1 MSVKDSATSSLSSVD
16 QRSATDRIHETLF
29 SAQGIVDTL
38 VGPLLF
44 LILFK
49 TAGLD
54 AALIGAGAAALAMV
68 ALRFV
73 RGQRLTSAWYGV
85 AGVALGAVIA
95 KTTGSGSGYF
105 IPKVASNA
113 LYGPA
118 FLAGVVIGK
127 PLIGVVWAFFHRQPL
142 AWGYRPEVRRVFS
155 ALTLMWA
162 GAYFFRAVVYGV
174 LIVDE
179 KDRTGSLATA
189 AVVLGFPLTVALVA
203 ITLLVIRRSLGPEGR
218 PPGRDVL
225 ESPPHA

>member
-1 MSVKDSATSSLSSVD
+1 MDH
-16 QRSATDRIHETLF
+16 IHETLF

-49 TAGLD
+49 TVGLD
-54 AALIGAGAAALAMV
+54 AALIGAGAAALAVV
-68 ALRFV
+68 AFRAV
-73 RGQRLTSAWYGV
+73 RRQRLTSAWYGV

-113 LYGPA
+113 VYGAA
-118 FLAGVVIGK
+118 FLGSVLIGK
-127 PLIGVVWAFFHRQPL
+127 PLIGVVWAFFHRQPVS
-142 AWGYRPEVRRVFS
+142 WGYRAEVRRVFS

-162 GAYFFRAVVYGV
+162 SAYFFRAAVYGV
-174 LIVDE
+174 LITDE
-179 KDRTGSLATA
+179 KDRTGALATA
-189 AVVLGFPLTVALVA
+189 SVVLGLPLTALLVA
-203 ITLLVIRRSLGPEGR
+203 ITLLVIRRSLGPQGR
-218 PPGRDVL
+218 PPAHDAL

>member
-1 MSVKDSATSSLSSVD
+1 M
-16 QRSATDRIHETLF
+16 DRIHETLF

-49 TAGLD
+49 AAGLN
-54 AALIGAGAAALAMV
+54 AALIGAGAAALAVV
-68 ALRFV
+68 AIRAV

-113 LYGPA
+113 LYGTA
-118 FLAGVVIGK
+118 FLASVLIGK
-127 PLIGVVWAFFHRQPL
+127 PLIGIVWAFFHRQPL

-174 LIVDE
+174 LIADDR
-179 KDRTGSLATA
+179 DRTGSLATA
-189 AVVLGFPLTVALVA
+189 TVVLGLPLTGALLAV
-203 ITLLVIRRSLGPEGR
+203 TLLVIRRSLGHHGKPPE
-218 PPGRDVL
+218 PEPL
-225 ESPPHA
+225 